1 MNRHPFSLPV
11 VASLSLPLL
20 LLALP
25 GCGGNDEPRGGGY
38 RGQQSATVRTQT
50 TTTTLPPV
58 QPTPPP
64 ETTVTT
70 RPETRPPT
78 SAPVQQPPADYPY
91 ATPVAG
97 KPGFVTSPHA
107 PEAGLVDV
115 RGMSPGQQARDP
127 YTGKIFLVP

>member
-1 MNRHPFSLPV
+1 MNRHLCLTC
-11 VASLSLPLL
+11 VASLSLPF
-20 LLALP
+20 LLALS
-25 GCGGNDEPRGGGY
+25 GCGGGNDEPPGGFNRG
-38 RGQQSATVRTQT
+38 RQTAAT
-50 TTTTLPPV
+50 TTTAPV
-58 QPTPPP
+58 QPTPAP

-70 RPETRPPT
+70 RTESRPPT
-78 SAPVQQPPADYPY
+78 SAPVQQAPADYPY

>member
-1 MNRHPFSLPV
+1 MNRHLCLTC
-11 VASLSLPLL
+11 VASLSLPF
-20 LLALP
+20 LLAFP
-25 GCGGNDEPRGGGY
+25 GCSGGNDEPPGGFNRG
-38 RGQQSATVRTQT
+38 RQTTATTRVQT
-50 TTTTLPPV
+50 TTSTAPV
-58 QPTPPP
+58 QPPPPP

-70 RPETRPPT
+70 RTESRPPT
-78 SAPVQQPPADYPY
+78 SAPVQQAPADYPY

-97 KPGFVTSPHA
+97 KQGFVTSPHA

>member
-1 MNRHPFSLPV
+1 MNRQLSKTLL
-11 VASLSLPLL
+11 ASLSLPF

-25 GCGGNDEPRGGGY
+25 GCGGDRDDRPGGFNQG
-38 RGQQSATVRTQT
+38 RQTTATTRVQT
-50 TTTTLPPV
+50 TTTAPV

-70 RPETRPPT
+70 RTEPRPPT